1 MKEYGIVDSGNSLD
15 LDLGIGAITEERVES
30 FFNKMV
36 KAGVQ
41 KPTTDWRRAI
51 DTRFVNKGIG
61 KELRKTG

>member
-1 MKEYGIVDSGNSLD
+1 MKEYGIVDSGRALD
-15 LDLGIGAITEERVES
+15 FGIGAITAEKVEN

-41 KPTTDWRRAI
+41 KPTTNWRKAT

-61 KELRKTG
+61 KELRRAG